1 MVSSLVNVS
10 SKKESFASEKILEPL
25 LSTHMSLHNLVY
37 TSTSIILVITSFIFS
52 IISSFILK
60 DFDTLSLF
68 VKLSGGVLALSSL
81 LSLLF
86 CLFILRPVLD
96 LKKKGKTDFYY
107 MDVLNRFRNEE
118 DYINHLKIIANDED
132 KRIKFYIDEY
142 YSLGQQVLLPKFKL
156 VKISTEILISGLI
169 LSAVFFIISLFV

>member
-1 MVSSLVNVS
+1 MVSSLVNNSVR
-10 SKKESFASEKILEPL
+10 KEAFASEKILGPL
-25 LSTHMSLHNLVY
+25 LNTHMSLHNLVY
-37 TSTSIILVITSFIFS
+37 TSTSIILIITSFIFS

-60 DFDTLSLF
+60 DFDSLSLF
-68 VKLSGGVLALSSL
+68 VKLSGGMLALSSL

-86 CLFILRPVLD
+86 CLLILRPVLD
-96 LKKKGKTDFYY
+96 SKNGKTDFYY

-142 YSLGQQVLLPKFKL
+142 YSLGQQVLLPKFRLIKY
-156 VKISTEILISGLI
+156 STEILISGLI
-169 LSAVFFIISLFV
+169 LSAIFFIISLFV